1 MYKSHATSVNYPGQ
15 MYRALDTYYGVMPGQ
30 VGTVTSAS
38 GETLSI
44 PVPAFAPP
52 MNEQSVPQGHV
63 GYIGTPSD
71 LQHGLSADQL
81 TSGYFGVNN
90 AYPQTC
96 CTFRKRKCDGT
107 VPCNTI
113 PINDQVNCDLPVK
126 PVLPPIPTQRVAG
139 MGQECG
145 GGMAGAA
152 VCHSGLI
159 CAGEGMGRPGTCVVR
174 VDPAPSPAVPT
185 RMVVGLGEQC
195 GGGMN
200 GGAMCSSGLTCV
212 PNSSGDI
219 GGPGVCMMS
228 AHVNPTPVQPIPT
241 PVQPIPTPVQPIPTP
256 THYAGGIGDMCTTG
270 VMGSCQQGLVC
281 VNQDSGDPTMA
292 GASGRC
298 MMPFPDSGDHRHS

>member
-52 MNEQSVPQGHV
+52 MNEQSVPQSHV

-96 CTFRKRKCDGT
+96 CTFRKRNCDGT

-113 PINDQVNCDLPVK
+113 PKNDQVNCDLPVK
-126 PVLPPIPTQRVAG
+126 PIPTQRVAG
-139 MGQECG
+139 VGEQCG
-145 GGMAGAA
+145 GGMDGAA
-152 VCHSGLI
+152 VCQSGLI
-159 CAGEGMGRPGTCVVR
+159 CAGEGMGTPGTCVVR
-174 VDPAPSPAVPT
+174 VNPAPSPVVPT

-228 AHVNPTPVQPIPT
+228 AHVE
-241 PVQPIPTPVQPIPTP
+241 P
-256 THYAGGIGDMCTTG
+256 THAGGIGDMCTTG

-281 VNQDSGDPTMA
+281 VNQDSGDPMMA